1 MKRLVGAGSDQLRSP
16 EYCITT
22 SLCSAS
28 TLDDEDGGDEDIEY
42 VDIEYEDIQCI
53 DIGCEDIEYGGDI
66 GGFKDPCWDLLM
78 TWQMRAKPT

>member
-66 GGFKDPCWDLLM
+66 GGFKDPCGDLLM
-78 TWQMRAKPT
+78 TWL

>member
-28 TLDDEDGGDEDIEY
+28 TLDDEDGGDEDVEY
-42 VDIEYEDIQCI
+42 EDIEYEDI
-53 DIGCEDIEYGGDI
+53 
-66 GGFKDPCWDLLM
+66 
-78 TWQMRAKPT
+78 

>member
-42 VDIEYEDIQCI
+42 VDIEYDDI
-53 DIGCEDIEYGGDI
+53 DYEENEHKDIEYEDIMYDDI
-66 GGFKDPCWDLLM
+66 GSNTKL
-78 TWQMRAKPT
+78 RH

>member
-28 TLDDEDGGDEDIEY
+28 TLDDEDGGDEDVEY
-42 VDIEYEDIQCI
+42 EDIWMIFEYLDIEYEDMTHSQML
-53 DIGCEDIEYGGDI
+53 GKVEYG
-66 GGFKDPCWDLLM
+66 
-78 TWQMRAKPT
+78 

>member
-42 VDIEYEDIQCI
+42 VDIEYEDI
-53 DIGCEDIEYGGDI
+53 DYEDIEYEDIVYDDI
-66 GGFKDPCWDLLM
+66 GSNTKLIH
-78 TWQMRAKPT
+78 